1 MRREGK
7 SMQIKIDM
15 NSKIKLCPYCFGSG
29 KLKAMQSV
37 AVCRGVSARSEDI
50 QVECKHCKGIGL
62 IIK

>member
-1 MRREGK
+1 
-7 SMQIKIDM
+7 MQIKIDM
-15 NSKIKLCPYCFGSG
+15 NSKIKPCPYCFGGG

-50 QVECKHCKGIGL
+50 QVECKHCEGIGL